1 MKVDYLII
9 NGEKKFKLLS
19 KAQVP
24 GIRKKTNNVEIVK
37 INLFL
42 SSKERTKHNT
52 VIFSKVLPNNQIITA
67 SRIELWVQEMTM
79 NEKFGLRFPL
89 TSIGEYWKVLFCH
102 RQNLRAVFLFYFQH
116 FCHSGNAVLTKL
128 RLHISCNKNNIKKG
142 FY

>member
-24 GIRKKTNNVEIVK
+24 GIRKKTNNIEIVK

-52 VIFSKVLPNNQIITA
+52 GIFSKVLPNNQIITA
-67 SRIELWVQEMTM
+67 SRIEL
-79 NEKFGLRFPL
+79 
-89 TSIGEYWKVLFCH
+89 
-102 RQNLRAVFLFYFQH
+102 
-116 FCHSGNAVLTKL
+116 
-128 RLHISCNKNNIKKG
+128 
-142 FY
+142 

>member
-24 GIRKKTNNVEIVK
+24 GTRKKTNNIEIVK
-37 INLFL
+37 INLL

-67 SRIELWVQEMTM
+67 SRIEL
-79 NEKFGLRFPL
+79 
-89 TSIGEYWKVLFCH
+89 
-102 RQNLRAVFLFYFQH
+102 
-116 FCHSGNAVLTKL
+116 
-128 RLHISCNKNNIKKG
+128 
-142 FY
+142 